1 MTGIPEMT
9 RGSRGDSGDPWNDG
23 TALGA
28 FPPARIISASGLPQ
42 RQRIREQVSQVF
54 LAYGAGG
61 QAYYALL
68 GDGAGG

>member
-9 RGSRGDSGDPWNDG
+9 RGSRGDSGEPWNDG

-28 FPPARIISASGLPQ
+28 VRPSRIVSASASPQ
-42 RQRIREQVSQVF
+42 CQRIREQVSQVF
-54 LAYGAGG
+54 LAHGAGG

-68 GDGAGG
+68 RDGAGG